1 MLENYNILKNGESVF
16 YQRAYIKKR
25 LERFNDLAAG
35 FPPISAGRYF
45 AGQTELLRS
54 SVSCIRGEYM
64 VENVARQ
71 VFLEELEGQ
80 EHPQVSTNML
90 DGTTGVGRT
99 LLQLYLEQN
108 DRMEIHHLIR
118 FHKSIGSHP
127 HNLKMLFD
135 ALLFSFSSVDG
146 YDPRFYYEN
155 VSPHANPSSLF
166 HSYLIT
172 TKCVLCFSEEDKL
185 AALIREPE
193 MRMCYEQRF
202 QQTFA
207 DAQPLL
213 RRAVSLEE
221 AYQMGEAFI
230 RAKRPGINLSLQ
242 AAFRALR
249 FAAPLGSCIRPG
261 G

>member
-1 MLENYNILKNGESVF
+1 
-16 YQRAYIKKR
+16 
-25 LERFNDLAAG
+25 
-35 FPPISAGRYF
+35 
-45 AGQTELLRS
+45 
-54 SVSCIRGEYM
+54 M

-221 AYQMGEAFI
+221 AYQMGEAFYQGKKARDQFI
-230 RAKRPGINLSLQ
+230 ASGGFPCL
-242 AAFRALR
+242 ALCCT
-249 FAAPLGSCIRPG
+249 LGSCIRPG
-261 G
+261 GMNRPVCARLWNALAATLNAWSTAPKRALR

>member
-1 MLENYNILKNGESVF
+1 
-16 YQRAYIKKR
+16 
-25 LERFNDLAAG
+25 
-35 FPPISAGRYF
+35 
-45 AGQTELLRS
+45 
-54 SVSCIRGEYM
+54 M

-118 FHKSIGSHP
+118 FYKSIGSHP

-221 AYQMGEAFI
+221 AYQMGEAFYQ
-230 RAKRPGINLSLQ
+230 AKRPGINLSLQ

-261 G
+261 GMNRPVCARLWNALAATLNAWSTAPKRALR